1 MFKRSPFKIKK
12 GQFYYRGQPYLLA
25 AGLSDGI
32 PAFPAELILQ
42 HEHIETKINLIR
54 GMCPLKGPEF
64 DQLIL
69 PVIKLV
75 VRHMHLLPATEAY
88 HNREAMGLLKHSLDT
103 AYRAQIRAKSEKWD
117 DGLAVHWQVAA
128 MLAGFLKD
136 IGVAYEN
143 LWVQRSSDG
152 YLWDCKEPLADW
164 LSDSAAQ
171 SYHLCWKVGRVAKH
185 DQLNQSLSRAEEIIS
200 SQLQEFL
207 APVWKD
213 FCTALDVQGSRN
225 LNKLQKF
232 LNQANWAS
240 VSRSIAAYS
249 DAALSL
255 GSIPPAWFQCLSMIE
270 MLVLSGVLSVNQP
283 DSAVFIT
290 HELGVMLDLYH
301 ISERSKKSGVPAQ
314 ISQQLRFSSEVRKAL
329 GVMDKLIP
337 WEKPGGETV
346 YYWDINLHLEVEGE
360 QVKVNCQAIRLN
372 RMAGKMFFVDMYQP
386 VKVEINLLSSKRKS
400 VV

>member
-12 GQFYYRGQPYLLA
+12 GQFYYRGQPYLLE

-64 DQLIL
+64 DELIL
-69 PVIKLV
+69 PVIKLA

-117 DGLAVHWQVAA
+117 DGLAVHWQIAA
-128 MLAGFLKD
+128 MLAGLLKD

-143 LWVQRSSDG
+143 LWVQRINDG
-152 YLWDCKEPLADW
+152 YVWDCKEPLADW
-164 LSDSAAQ
+164 LSDSATQ
-171 SYHLCWKVGRVAKH
+171 SYNVCWRVGRVVKH
-185 DQLNQSLSRAEEIIS
+185 DQLSQSLQLAETIIS
-200 SQLQEFL
+200 EQLQGFL
-207 APVWKD
+207 EPVWQG
-213 FCTALDVQGSRN
+213 FCVALSAQGSRN
-225 LNKLQKF
+225 LNKLQKII
-232 LNQANWAS
+232 NQANWGS
-240 VSRSIAAYS
+240 VARSIAAYS

-255 GSIPPAWFQCLSMIE
+255 GSMPPAWFQYLSMIE

-290 HELGVMLDLYH
+290 HELGVMLDLYQ

-314 ISQQLRFSSEVRKAL
+314 ISQQLRFSSVIHQAL
-329 GVMDKLIP
+329 KVMNKLVP
-337 WEKPGGETV
+337 WEKPCGQV
-346 YYWDINLHLEVEGE
+346 VDYWNINLHLEFEGE
-360 QVKVNCQAIRLN
+360 QVTVNCKAIRLN
-372 RMAGKMFFVDMYQP
+372 GMAGKIFSVDMYQP
-386 VKVEINLLSSKRKS
+386 VNVEINLLSSKRKS